1 MKPYRVYV
9 DKFYNVLNVNNDA
22 LIVMCVVPDGL
33 LTDFMAIRGLA
44 WKLGNYIWEETT
56 REL

>member
-1 MKPYRVYV
+1 MTPYRVCV

-33 LTDFMAIRGLA
+33 QTDYMAIA
-44 WKLGNYIWEETT
+44 NI
-56 REL
+56 

>member
-22 LIVMCVVPDGL
+22 SIVMYVVPDGL
-33 LTDFMAIRGLA
+33 QTDYMHGYKSLSLE
-44 WKLGNYIWEETT
+44 LG
-56 REL
+56 